1 MALSRNTVPF
11 MAIMALAVGPQL
23 VHSLD
28 IEYCSSLNTG
38 STPTN
43 SSIWQSNGLCHD
55 FCVDQSFAFAVLQQ
69 FDCWCSNYIPVMSSQ
84 VGTGECNNICPG
96 WKEDTC
102 GGGDDLYGYIA
113 LGLTPSGT
121 ADASSTSTPT
131 GQTSTT
137 TVETSSTTTSVV
149 HSTATSTST
158 TSSTLPGSNTRTTN
172 TADPTTSVRTVTAG
186 GTVTLETVTV
196 TPTPGPGSGADKSS
210 SSSGPSSGA
219 IAGIVIGILAVVGI
233 LAGLAIFFYL
243 RRRKRQREEE
253 LMSRP
258 HSHLSGSIGVM
269 STPTTTMASV
279 WDGENTSTG
288 RRSSRLM
295 PHDPRMDPFAT
306 NIYSRFENKSRE
318 SINTLQDN
326 QDYSRKV
333 LRTTNPDPPDE

>member
-1 MALSRNTVPF
+1 MAF
-11 MAIMALAVGPQL
+11 Q
-23 VHSLD
+23 
-28 IEYCSSLNTG
+28 
-38 STPTN
+38 
-43 SSIWQSNGLCHD
+43 
-55 FCVDQSFAFAVLQQ
+55 
-69 FDCWCSNYIPVMSSQ
+69 
-84 VGTGECNNICPG
+84 
-96 WKEDTC
+96 
-102 GGGDDLYGYIA
+102 
-113 LGLTPSGT
+113 
-121 ADASSTSTPT
+121 
-131 GQTSTT
+131 
-137 TVETSSTTTSVV
+137 
-149 HSTATSTST
+149 
-158 TSSTLPGSNTRTTN
+158 GSNTRTTN
-172 TADPTTSVRTVTAG
+172 TADPTTSIRTVTAG

-196 TPTPGPGSGADKSS
+196 TPTAGPGSGADTSS
-210 SSSGPSSGA
+210 SSSGPSSGT

-233 LAGLAIFFYL
+233 LAGLGIFFYL

-253 LMSRP
+253 LTSRP

-269 STPTTTMASV
+269 STPTTGMASV